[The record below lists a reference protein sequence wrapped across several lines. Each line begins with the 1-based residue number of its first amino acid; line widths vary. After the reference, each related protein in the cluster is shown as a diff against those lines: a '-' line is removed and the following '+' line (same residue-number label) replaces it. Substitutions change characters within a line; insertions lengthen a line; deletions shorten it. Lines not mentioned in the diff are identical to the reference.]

1 VKEPA
6 ACPPRADQGGR
17 RNGRTLDA
25 LGRDHLGGK
34 IEDFKRLAEE
44 MLNTIRAKD
53 SGTLNFAIFLNEPA
67 SPESEGPSGERPN

>member
-1 VKEPA
+1 
-6 ACPPRADQGGR
+6 
-17 RNGRTLDA
+17 LDA

-53 SGTLNFAIFLNEPA
+53 SGTLNIAIFLDEPA